1 LTFGA
6 VTVVCDVKIQH
17 FCFNCVGDILA
28 SIKRNKSLSKW
39 LSNYSNLK
47 PFQSTVNI
55 SLILLGPILAVATY
69 LFLGPFNVAGQ
80 SVWLRFF
87 LLFDLVYVLLIVGI
101 VLVRILYVL
110 SQRRS
115 RLAGSKLHFRLASVF
130 TTMSLLPTIT
140 VAVFATVSINLGLE
154 AWFSERVQSVVGSSL
169 SAARAYAD
177 EQEAALIE
185 DVFALA
191 EDLQI
196 FKNNKFF
203 IEEDELRNELA
214 SLQLKLQRGLKEA
227 FILNGLGNIEL
238 RGERSY
244 LFDFEKPDEVQIKAS
259 IDDIVLINDFDNNE
273 LRALIYLPGFGDR
286 FLYVTREV
294 DGTLFN
300 LLDETQKTA
309 VLYQQMESDRTAY
322 LLNFAVLYFALALLL
337 IVSSVLFAL
346 WFAERLSKPI
356 GRLAAAAKRVGA
368 GELTTQVI
376 EDEGDDEIA
385 QLGRYF
391 NKMTKQLKHQRDTL
405 VDNTEQ
411 IEERRR
417 LFDSV
422 LSSVTSGVIVLD
434 PEGNVNFTNNSANI
448 LLNINKHE
456 EIKNKLADIFP
467 ELDALF
473 QNLKKS
479 EPDRLQSEINLVRSG
494 KIENFLVRMAP
505 MNEDENLKGY
515 VVAFDDI
522 TSLVSAQRS
531 AAWGDVARRIAHEIK
546 NPLTPIQLSAERIR
560 KKFSPLLE
568 KDSDGLRDMVD
579 VIIRQTD
586 DIRRIVDEFSKFAR
600 MPKLKRKNED
610 LSALVASA
618 VSLQRAG
625 QPNVLINLF
634 QPKVPI
640 IISIDATLI
649 NQALTNI
656 LKNAG
661 EAIEAR
667 KRNGSSPSYYGI
679 IDVVLIDEPNFIL
692 LKISDN
698 GVGLPQDRSR
708 LFEPYVTTREKGTG
722 LGLAIVKKIIE
733 EHGGVLKL
741 EDSVPSET
749 RDLVGALISIELPKS
764 KNM

>member
-1 LTFGA
+1 MA
-6 VTVVCDVKIQH
+6 
-17 FCFNCVGDILA
+17 IL
-28 SIKRNKSLSKW
+28 IKNKSLSKW
-39 LSNYSNLK
+39 LTGYSNLK
-47 PFQSTVNI
+47 PLQSAINI
-55 SLILLGPILAVATY
+55 SLILLGPLLAIATY

-80 SVWLRFF
+80 SIWLRFF
-87 LLFDLVYVLLIVGI
+87 LLLDLIYVLLIVGI

-115 RLAGSKLHFRLASVF
+115 RLAGSKLHFRLAGVF

-154 AWFSERVQSVVGSSL
+154 AWFSERVQSVVGTSL
-169 SAARAYAD
+169 SAARAYAE
-177 EQEAALIE
+177 EQQVALVE
-185 DVFALA
+185 DINSLA
-191 EDLQI
+191 KGLQNLKKNKPLFED
-196 FKNNKFF
+196 
-203 IEEDELRNELA
+203 DDLRNELA
-214 SLQLKLQRGLKEA
+214 SLQIKLQRGLKEA
-227 FILNGLGNIEL
+227 FILNGSGNIEL

-244 LFDFEKPDEVQIKAS
+244 LFDFEKPDGKNIEKAVT
-259 IDDIVLINDFDNNE
+259 DVVLINDFNNNE
-273 LRALIYLPGFGDR
+273 LRALLYLKGFGDR
-286 FLYVTREV
+286 YLYITRDV

-391 NKMTKQLKHQRDTL
+391 NQMTKQLKHQRDTL
-405 VDNTEQ
+405 VDNTQQ

-422 LSSVTSGVIVLD
+422 LSSVTSGVIVLNPD
-434 PEGNVNFTNNSANI
+434 GEVSFTNNSANV
-448 LLNINKHE
+448 LLNHAQKKIIPNQLS
-456 EIKNKLADIFP
+456 NIFP
-467 ELDALF
+467 ELNSLF

-479 EPDRLQSEINLVRSG
+479 ESDNLQSEIKLVRSG
-494 KIENFLVRMAP
+494 RIENFLVRMAP
-505 MNEDENLKGY
+505 MNEDGNLKGY

-560 KKFSPLLE
+560 KKFSPLLA
-568 KDSDGLRDMVD
+568 DNSDRLRDMVD
-579 VIIRQTD
+579 VIIRQTE
-586 DIRRIVDEFSKFAR
+586 DIKRIVDEFSKFAR
-600 MPKLKRKNED
+600 MPELRRKNEN
-610 LSALVASA
+610 LSALVEST
-618 VSLQRAG
+618 VSLQQAG
-625 QPNVLINLF
+625 QPNVLINLSI
-634 QPKVPI
+634 PKLPI
-640 IISIDATLI
+640 FTSIDATLI
-649 NQALTNI
+649 NQAITNI

-661 EAIEAR
+661 ESIETRLQSASAS
-667 KRNGSSPSYYGI
+667 KHDGVIEVSLKNKSDS
-679 IDVVLIDEPNFIL
+679 VLLN
-692 LKISDN
+692 ISDN

-708 LFEPYVTTREKGTG
+708 LFEPYVTTRDKGTG

-733 EHGGVLKL
+733 EHGGILKL
-741 EDSVPSET
+741 EDAAPFKNT
-749 RDLVGALISIELPKS
+749 GIVGALISIELPKP
-764 KNM
+764 KNL

>member
-1 LTFGA
+1 M
-6 VTVVCDVKIQH
+6 
-17 FCFNCVGDILA
+17 
-28 SIKRNKSLSKW
+28 LS
-39 LSNYSNLK
+39 SYSNLK
-47 PFQSTVNI
+47 LLQSSINI
-55 SLILLGPILAVATY
+55 SLILLGPLLAVATY

-87 LLFDLVYVLLIVGI
+87 LLLDLIYVLLIVGI

-115 RLAGSKLHFRLASVF
+115 RLAGSKLHFRLAGVF

-154 AWFSERVQSVVGSSL
+154 AWFSERVQSVVGTSL

-177 EQEAALIE
+177 EQQAALVE
-185 DVFALA
+185 DINSLA
-191 EDLQI
+191 KGLQNLKSNRPFLED
-196 FKNNKFF
+196 
-203 IEEDELRNELA
+203 DDLRNELA
-214 SLQLKLQRGLKEA
+214 SLQIELQRGLKEA
-227 FILNGLGNIEL
+227 FILNGSGNIEL

-244 LFDFEKPDEVQIKAS
+244 LFDFEKPDEKEIKEA
-259 IDDIVLINDFDNNE
+259 ITDVVLINDFNNNE
-273 LRALIYLPGFGDR
+273 LRALLYLKGFGDR
-286 FLYVTREV
+286 YLYVTREV

-391 NKMTKQLKHQRDTL
+391 NQMTKQLKHQRDTL
-405 VDNTEQ
+405 VDNTQQ

-422 LSSVTSGVIVLD
+422 LSSVTSGVIVLNPD
-434 PEGNVNFTNNSANI
+434 GEVSFTNNSANV
-448 LLNINKHE
+448 LLNYTQKITIPNQ
-456 EIKNKLADIFP
+456 LSDIFP
-467 ELDALF
+467 ELNDLF

-479 EPDRLQSEINLVRSG
+479 GSDNLQSEIKLVRSG
-494 KIENFLVRMAP
+494 RIENFLVRMAP
-505 MNEDENLKGY
+505 MNEDGNLKGY

-560 KKFSPLLE
+560 KKFSPLLTE
-568 KDSDGLRDMVD
+568 NSDGLRDMVD
-579 VIIRQTD
+579 VITRQTD

-600 MPKLKRKNED
+600 MPELRRKNEN
-610 LSALVASA
+610 LSALVEST
-618 VSLQRAG
+618 VSLQQAG
-625 QPNVLINLF
+625 QPNVLINLSM
-634 QPKVPI
+634 PKLPVFT
-640 IISIDATLI
+640 SIDATLI

-661 EAIEAR
+661 ESIGTRLQTASASNHNGVIEVLL
-667 KRNGSSPSYYGI
+667 KNKS
-679 IDVVLIDEPNFIL
+679 DVIL
-692 LKISDN
+692 LNISDN

-708 LFEPYVTTREKGTG
+708 LFEPYVTTRDKGTG

-733 EHGGVLKL
+733 EHGGILKL
-741 EDSVPSET
+741 EDSSPFENT
-749 RDLVGALISIELPKS
+749 GIVGALVSIELPKS
-764 KNM
+764 KNL

>member
-1 LTFGA
+1 M
-6 VTVVCDVKIQH
+6 VTLNKH
-17 FCFNCVGDILA
+17 
-28 SIKRNKSLSKW
+28 KSLSKW
-39 LSNYSNLK
+39 LSNYFNLK
-47 PFQSTVNI
+47 PFQSAINVT
-55 SLILLGPILAVATY
+55 LILFGPLLAIATY
-69 LFLGPFNVAGQ
+69 LFLGPFNIAGQ

-87 LLFDLVYVLLIVGI
+87 LLLDLIYVLLIVGI

-115 RLAGSKLHFRLASVF
+115 RLAGSKLHFRLAGVF

-140 VAVFATVSINLGLE
+140 VAIFATVSINLGLE
-154 AWFSERVQSVVGSSL
+154 AWFSDRVQSVVGTSL
-169 SAARAYAD
+169 SAARSYAS
-177 EQEAALIE
+177 EQQIALI
-185 DVFALA
+185 DDTRSVAV
-191 EDLQI
+191 DLQN
-196 FKNNKFF
+196 FHKSKFF
-203 IEEDELRNELA
+203 IEDDELRNELA
-214 SLQLKLQRGLKEA
+214 RLQSELQRGIKEA
-227 FILNGLGNIEL
+227 FILNGSGEIEL

-244 LFDFEKPDEVQIKAS
+244 LFDFEKPNERNLNDAAS
-259 IDDIVLINDFDNNE
+259 DVVLIDDFDNNE
-273 LRALIYLPGFGDR
+273 LRALFFLNGFGDR
-286 FLYVTREV
+286 YLYLTREV

-309 VLYQQMESDRTAY
+309 ILYQQMESDRTAY
-322 LLNFAVLYFALALLL
+322 LFNFAVLYFALALLL

-391 NKMTKQLKHQRDTL
+391 NQMTKQLKHQRDTL
-405 VDNTEQ
+405 VDNNEQ

-434 PEGNVNFTNNSANI
+434 KNGKVNFTNNSANR
-448 LLNINKHE
+448 LLSSKKDRTTKIQ
-456 EIKNKLADIFP
+456 LVDIFP
-467 ELDALF
+467 ELNSLF
-473 QNLKKS
+473 QKLKTSKA
-479 EPDRLQSEINLVRSG
+479 DNMQSEIRLLRSG
-494 KIENFLVRMAP
+494 RLENFLVRMGT
-505 MNEDENLKGY
+505 MNEDKKLKGY
-515 VVAFDDI
+515 VVAIDDV
-522 TSLVSAQRS
+522 TNLVSAQRS

-560 KKFSPLLE
+560 KKFSPLLGD
-568 KDSDGLRDMVD
+568 KSDALKQMVE
-579 VIIRQTD
+579 VITRQTD

-610 LSALVASA
+610 ICALVESIIA
-618 VSLQRAG
+618 LQKAG
-625 QPNVLINLF
+625 QPTVSINF
-634 QPKVPI
+634 IRPAKSI
-640 IISIDATLI
+640 IIAIDATLI
-649 NQALTNI
+649 NQAVINL

-667 KRNGSSPSYYGI
+667 KLKETHNEEKGI
-679 IDVVLIDEPNFIL
+679 INVSIKDKSESVIL
-692 LKISDN
+692 EISDN
-698 GVGLPQDRSR
+698 GIGLPQDRSR

-733 EHGGVLKL
+733 EHGGILKL
-741 EDSVPSET
+741 EDSTQFENSGI
-749 RDLVGALISIELPKS
+749 VGALISIDLPKS
-764 KNM
+764 KNRSE

>member
-1 LTFGA
+1 M
-6 VTVVCDVKIQH
+6 
-17 FCFNCVGDILA
+17 
-28 SIKRNKSLSKW
+28 RNKSLSKW

-47 PFQSTVNI
+47 PFQSAINI
-55 SLILLGPILAVATY
+55 SLILLGPLLAVATY

-87 LLFDLVYVLLIVGI
+87 LLLDLVYVLLIISI

-115 RLAGSKLHFRLASVF
+115 RLAGSKLHFRLAGVF

-154 AWFSERVQSVVGSSL
+154 AWFSERVQSVVGTSL

-177 EQEAALIE
+177 EQENALVE
-185 DVFALA
+185 DLRALA
-191 EDLQI
+191 EDLQN
-196 FKNNKFF
+196 FKKNKFF
-203 IEEDELRNELA
+203 IEDDELRNELA
-214 SLQLKLQRGLKEA
+214 SRQLELQRGLKEA

-244 LFDFEKPDEVQIKAS
+244 LFDFEKPDELQIKRS
-259 IDDIVLINDFDNNE
+259 VEDIVLINDFNNNE
-273 LRALIYLPGFGDR
+273 LRALTYLNGFGDR
-286 FLYVTREV
+286 YLYVTREV

-391 NKMTKQLKHQRDTL
+391 NQMTKQLKHQRDTL

-434 PEGNVNFTNNSANI
+434 PEGKVNFTNNSANI
-448 LLNINKHE
+448 LLNNNKNE
-456 EIKNKLADIFP
+456 ETQNQLSDIFP
-467 ELDALF
+467 ELNSLF

-479 EPDRLQSEINLVRSG
+479 GTDNLQSEIKLVRSG
-494 KIENFLVRMAP
+494 RIENFLVRMAP

-560 KKFSPLLE
+560 KKFSPLLM
-568 KDSDGLRDMVD
+568 DNSDGLRDMVD
-579 VIIRQTD
+579 VITRQTD

-600 MPKLKRKNED
+600 MPELRRKNEN
-610 LSALVASA
+610 LSALVEAT
-618 VSLQRAG
+618 VSLQQAG
-625 QPNVLINLF
+625 QPNVLINLS
-634 QPKVPI
+634 QPKLPI
-640 IISIDATLI
+640 VTSIDATLI

-661 EAIEAR
+661 ESIESR
-667 KRNGSSPSYYGI
+667 MQNPSNSNHDGVI
-679 IDVVLIDEPNFIL
+679 EVSLKNKSDSVVLNIT
-692 LKISDN
+692 DN

-733 EHGGVLKL
+733 EHGGILKL
-741 EDSVPSET
+741 EDSAPFENT
-749 RDLVGALISIELPKS
+749 GLIGALISIELPKS
-764 KNM
+764 KNL

>member
-1 LTFGA
+1 M
-6 VTVVCDVKIQH
+6 
-17 FCFNCVGDILA
+17 A
-28 SIKRNKSLSKW
+28 SIKRNKSFSKW
-39 LSNYSNLK
+39 LANYSKLK
-47 PFQSTVNI
+47 PLKSAVNI
-55 SLILLGPILAVATY
+55 SLILLGPLLAIATY

-87 LLFDLVYVLLIVGI
+87 LLLDLVYVLLIVGI
-101 VLVRILYVL
+101 VIVRILYVL

-115 RLAGSKLHFRLASVF
+115 RLAGSKLHFRLAGVF

-154 AWFSERVQSVVGSSL
+154 AWFSERVQSVVGTSL

-177 EQEAALIE
+177 EQESALVA
-185 DVFALA
+185 DVLA
-191 EDLQI
+191 VAQDLQN
-196 FKNNKFF
+196 FRKNKFF
-203 IEEDELRNELA
+203 IEEDELRNQLA
-214 SLQLKLQRGLKEA
+214 SLQLELQRGLKEA
-227 FILNGLGNIEL
+227 FILNGVGNIEL
-238 RGERSY
+238 RGVRSY
-244 LFDFEKPDEVQIKAS
+244 LFDFEKPDDLQIKEAVENV
-259 IDDIVLINDFDNNE
+259 VLINDFNNNE
-273 LRALIYLPGFGDR
+273 LRALIYLTGFGDR
-286 FLYVTREV
+286 YLYVTREV

-309 VLYQQMESDRTAY
+309 ILYQQMESDRTAY

-368 GELTTQVI
+368 GDLTTQVI

-391 NKMTKQLKHQRDTL
+391 NQMTKRLKHQRDTL

-434 PEGNVNFTNNSANI
+434 SDGKVSFTNKSANI
-448 LLNINKHE
+448 LLSINEENIEK
-456 EIKNKLADIFP
+456 IFQKQLSDIFP

-473 QNLKKS
+473 RKLKKS
-479 EPDRLQSEINLVRSG
+479 QAKNLQSEINFVRSG
-494 KIENFLVRMAP
+494 RLENFLVRMAP
-505 MNEDENLKGY
+505 MKEDKKLKGF

-568 KDSDGLRDMVD
+568 KNSDGLRDMVD
-579 VIIRQTD
+579 VITRQTD

-600 MPKLKRKNED
+600 MPKLKRRNED
-610 LSALVASA
+610 LTALVASA
-618 VSLQRAG
+618 VSLQQAG
-625 QPNVLINLF
+625 QPNVVINLS

-667 KRNGSSPSYYGI
+667 KKNSPSLNYSGI
-679 IDVVLIDEPNFIL
+679 IDVVLLDKINSVL
-692 LKISDN
+692 LTIADN
-698 GVGLPQDRSR
+698 GIGLPQDRSR

-741 EDSVPSET
+741 EDSDASGSE
-749 RDLVGALISIELPKS
+749 DIIGALISIEIPKPIS
-764 KNM
+764 A

>member
-1 LTFGA
+1 L
-6 VTVVCDVKIQH
+6 VTLNKH
-17 FCFNCVGDILA
+17 
-28 SIKRNKSLSKW
+28 KSLSKW
-39 LSNYSNLK
+39 LSNYFNLK
-47 PFQSTVNI
+47 PFQSAINVT
-55 SLILLGPILAVATY
+55 LILFGPLLAIATY
-69 LFLGPFNVAGQ
+69 LFLGPFNIAGQ

-87 LLFDLVYVLLIVGI
+87 LLLDLIYVLLIVGI

-115 RLAGSKLHFRLASVF
+115 RLAGSKLHFRLAGVF

-140 VAVFATVSINLGLE
+140 VAIFATVSINLGLE
-154 AWFSERVQSVVGSSL
+154 AWFSDRVQSVVGTSL
-169 SAARAYAD
+169 SAARSYAS
-177 EQEAALIE
+177 EQQIALI
-185 DVFALA
+185 DDTRSVAV
-191 EDLQI
+191 DLQN
-196 FKNNKFF
+196 FHKSKFF
-203 IEEDELRNELA
+203 IEDDELRNELA
-214 SLQLKLQRGLKEA
+214 RLQSELQRGIKEA
-227 FILNGLGNIEL
+227 FILNGSGEIEL

-244 LFDFEKPDEVQIKAS
+244 LFDFEKPNERNINDAAS
-259 IDDIVLINDFDNNE
+259 DVVLIDDFDNNE
-273 LRALIYLPGFGDR
+273 LRALFFLNGFGDR
-286 FLYVTREV
+286 YLYLTREV

-309 VLYQQMESDRTAY
+309 ILYQQMESDRTAY
-322 LLNFAVLYFALALLL
+322 LFNFAVLYFALALLL

-391 NKMTKQLKHQRDTL
+391 NQMTKQLKHQRDTL
-405 VDNTEQ
+405 VDNNEQ

-434 PEGNVNFTNNSANI
+434 KNGKVNFTNNSANR
-448 LLNINKHE
+448 LLSSKKDRTTKIQ
-456 EIKNKLADIFP
+456 LVDIFP
-467 ELDALF
+467 ELNSLF
-473 QNLKKS
+473 QKLKTSKA
-479 EPDRLQSEINLVRSG
+479 DNMQSEIRLLRSG
-494 KIENFLVRMAP
+494 RLENFLVRMGT
-505 MNEDENLKGY
+505 MNEDKKLKGY
-515 VVAFDDI
+515 VVAIDDV
-522 TSLVSAQRS
+522 TNLVSAQRS

-560 KKFSPLLE
+560 KKFSPLLGD
-568 KDSDGLRDMVD
+568 KSDALKQMVE
-579 VIIRQTD
+579 VITRQTD

-610 LSALVASA
+610 ICALVESIIA
-618 VSLQRAG
+618 LQKAG
-625 QPNVLINLF
+625 QPTVSINF
-634 QPKVPI
+634 IRPAKSI
-640 IISIDATLI
+640 IIAIDATLI
-649 NQALTNI
+649 NQAVINL

-667 KRNGSSPSYYGI
+667 KLKETHNEEKGI
-679 IDVVLIDEPNFIL
+679 INVSIKDKSESVIL
-692 LKISDN
+692 EISDN
-698 GVGLPQDRSR
+698 GIGLPQDRSR

-733 EHGGVLKL
+733 EHGGILKL
-741 EDSVPSET
+741 EDSTQFENSGI
-749 RDLVGALISIELPKS
+749 VGALISIDLPKS
-764 KNM
+764 KNRSE